1 MKTLHVETGRHLYG
15 GAQQVLYLTE
25 GLTRRGV
32 DTLLVCP
39 PDSAIAPAARALGVA
54 VETIPCNGDLDVLF
68 LSRLRRLLSRLR
80 PDIVHCHSRRGA
92 DILGGRAAAKEGI
105 PAVVSRR
112 VDNPDPPFLARL
124 RYRKFARVV
133 AISEAIRKALLA
145 SGVPEEVIVVI
156 RSAVDVDRFDEVADR
171 QVLADTF
178 DLPADATVIL
188 SAAQLIPRKGQGL
201 LLDALARLK
210 PEYPNLRAVICGQG
224 PDEVALKW
232 QAGQQGLSDIVRFG
246 GFRDDLDEMLGAFDL
261 LVHTA
266 SAEGLGVIALK
277 AQAAGVPVVAFEAG
291 GRPEIVN
298 HAQTGLLVPD
308 ADVSALASAIAS
320 LLDDTATRARYA
332 KAARAHAR
340 ANLSTAPMIEAHL
353 KLYRS
358 LLNG

>member
-39 PDSAIAPAARALGVA
+39 PDSAIAPAAQELGIA
-54 VETIPCNGDLDVLF
+54 VETIPCGGDLDILF
-68 LSRLRRLLSRLR
+68 LSRLRRLLTRLR

-92 DILGGRAAAKEGI
+92 DILGGRAAAMAGI

-124 RYRKFARVV
+124 RYRKFAHVI
-133 AISEAIRKALLA
+133 AISEAIRAALLA

-156 RSAVDVDRFDEVADR
+156 RSAVDVDRFGEAPDR
-171 QVLADTF
+171 HVLADTF
-178 DLPADATVIL
+178 DVPADATVIL

-210 PEYPNLRAVICGQG
+210 PDYPNLRAVICGRG
-224 PDEVALKW
+224 PDEIALKW
-232 QAGQQGLSDIVRFG
+232 QAGQQGIDDIVRFA
-246 GFRDDLDEMLGAFDL
+246 GFRDDLDELLGAFDM

-277 AQAAGVPVVAFEAG
+277 AQAAGVPVIAFEAG
-291 GRPEIVN
+291 GLPEIVK
-298 HAQTGLLVPD
+298 HAETGLLVPD
-308 ADVSALASAIAS
+308 ADVSALTSAIAS

-332 KAARAHAR
+332 TAARAHAR
-340 ANLSTAPMIEAHL
+340 ANLSTAPMIEAHIN
-353 KLYRS
+353 LYTS